1 MTGRRGTNGD
11 CCYYEAWPGS
21 KRKRG
26 EERTIIRGRAERDER
41 KEAICCRSSDGD
53 GATGEWNVETRG
65 EEGQRWFWG
74 AMKLAWT
81 ASLRLETLGVRYGR
95 SPSSVYL
102 FSDDA
107 MRRGLIDQM
116 IPYPP
121 TPVRYPD
128 SAGHW
133 VPRGAMR
140 VILANGVKGFRGA
153 LEFGNRGA
161 LSSGD

>member
-1 MTGRRGTNGD
+1 
-11 CCYYEAWPGS
+11 
-21 KRKRG
+21 
-26 EERTIIRGRAERDER
+26 
-41 KEAICCRSSDGD
+41 
-53 GATGEWNVETRG
+53 
-65 EEGQRWFWG
+65 
-74 AMKLAWT
+74 MKLAWT

-95 SPSSVYL
+95 SPSFVYL

-107 MRRGLIDQM
+107 MRRGLFYQM

-140 VILANGVKGFRGA
+140 VILANGVTRCERFSRCSRVWQLRSFVVRRSKGTCLAYPRY
-153 LEFGNRGA
+153 
-161 LSSGD
+161 